1 MFLIHLKNELWKL
14 FARKRSFLGF
24 GAFLAVEGLILLL
37 MQLPKPTREVSRLLG
52 KNGYAFEEYYSGL
65 TLGLLMLLFTVF
77 LIGGL
82 FLALV
87 SGDMVAKE
95 AEEGTLRM
103 ALARPVTRLRL
114 VLVKWIACVI
124 YGIVLIV
131 FIAATSLLAG
141 VLYRRGLGNLF
152 VFSPIEQIF
161 SVFET
166 REGLIR
172 FVRAIAL
179 LAFSLQAI
187 STLGF
192 AFSCFNMKPAAAT
205 ILTLTVFFVDF
216 VLRTIPYFQGI
227 ERYFLTWHTACWIR
241 TFHTLV
247 PWWDIAESL
256 AYLGAF
262 NLSLFLVGAAAF
274 CSRDL
279 KS

>member
-1 MFLIHLKNELWKL
+1 VFLTHLKNELWKL
-14 FARKRSFLGF
+14 FARKRTHIGF
-24 GAFLAVEGLILLL
+24 GAFLAVEILILLL
-37 MQLPKPTREVSRLLG
+37 MQLPKPTKAVSDLLG
-52 KNGYAFEEYYSGL
+52 KNGYLLADYYSGL
-65 TLGLLMLLFTVF
+65 TLGLLMLMFTIF

-82 FLALV
+82 YLALV
-87 SGDMVAKE
+87 SGDVVAKE
-95 AEEGTLRM
+95 VEEGTLRM
-103 ALARPVTRLRL
+103 ALARPVSRFRL
-114 VLVKWIACVI
+114 VFVKWLACAIYSGIFIA
-124 YGIVLIV
+124 

-152 VFSPIEQIF
+152 VFSPLEQIF

-166 REGLIR
+166 REGLLR
-172 FVRAIAL
+172 FGRAI
-179 LAFSLQAI
+179 FFVIVSLQAV

-216 VLRTIPYFQGI
+216 VLRAIPYFQGI
-227 ERYFLTWHTACWIR
+227 ERCFLTWHTACWIR
-241 TFHTLV
+241 TFHDLV

-262 NLSLFLVGAAAF
+262 NLSLFLLGAAVF
-274 CSRDL
+274 CTRDL

>member
-1 MFLIHLKNELWKL
+1 MFLTHLKNELWKL
-14 FARKRSFLGF
+14 FARKRSHIGF

-37 MQLPKPTREVSRLLG
+37 MQLPKPKKAVADLLG
-52 KNGYAFEEYYSGL
+52 ANGYSLADYYSGL
-65 TLGLLMLLFTVF
+65 TLGLLMLMFTIF

-82 FLALV
+82 YLALV
-87 SGDMVAKE
+87 SGDVVAKE

-103 ALARPVTRLRL
+103 ALCRPVSRFRL
-114 VLVKWIACVI
+114 VLVKWIACAV
-124 YGIVLIV
+124 YGAVLIA

-141 VLYRRGLGNLF
+141 VLYRGGLGNLF
-152 VFSPIEQIF
+152 VFSPLERIF
-161 SVFET
+161 GVFDT
-166 REGLIR
+166 GEGLLR
-172 FVRAIAL
+172 FARAVLFLAL
-179 LAFSLQAI
+179 GLQAV

-216 VLRTIPYFQGI
+216 VLRSIPYFQGI
-227 ERYFLTWHTACWIR
+227 ERCFLTWHTACWIR
-241 TFHTLV
+241 TFHDLV
-247 PWWDIAESL
+247 PWWDVAESL

-274 CSRDL
+274 CTRDL